1 MISIADVTK
10 EVKDALIKL
19 GYSVYNHNV
28 GVHRVMV
35 DLFKVYYDDQYFG
48 VWDASRKTFID

>member
-1 MISIADVTK
+1 MISIADALE
-10 EVKDALIKL
+10 EVKDALINL
-19 GYSVYNHNV
+19 DYSVYRHNV

-48 VWDASRKTFID
+48 MWDASRKTFID